1 MYKGF
6 FKTLCIVLLGG
17 SALSTSSNV
26 QAQRSVQYYQD
37 QSITVPDSPE
47 RVATSW
53 NAQNAILAM
62 LGAGDKIVSTTD
74 LVKTI
79 PFFTEIVPA
88 IKMASISSKGNND
101 TLNIETLIMSQPQIF
116 FATGKLSD
124 AQMTTLENAGIS
136 VALLK
141 SGSMDALLERTL
153 ITGEILGSSS
163 HQLAKDYLAYFQRN
177 IALVKSVISEIS
189 IKEPIKVYHAFGSP
203 LRTSGAPSLNHDW
216 ITLAGGVN
224 IAEHWFDNVPSRA
237 GEVSLEQVIHA
248 NPDVIVTMYARDT
261 EIIKNS
267 PEWQSITAVR
277 EGRVYT
283 NPKGLF
289 WWCRETTEEALQFL
303 WLATILYPEQTQHI
317 DIIKETK
324 QFYQTFFNI
333 SLSDQQLEY
342 ILTPPLKD

>member
-1 MYKGF
+1 MYQGF
-6 FKTLCIVLLGG
+6 FKTLCITLLGAL
-17 SALSTSSNV
+17 ALSISFNA
-26 QAQRSVQYYQD
+26 QAQRVVQYYQN

-88 IKMASISSKGNND
+88 IKTASISSKGNND
-101 TLNIETLIMSQPQIF
+101 TLNIETLIVSQPQIF

-124 AQMTTLENAGIS
+124 AQMSALKNAGIS

-163 HQLAKDYLAYFQRN
+163 HQLAKDYLVYFQRN
-177 IALVKSVISEIS
+177 KALVKNAVGEVSAN
-189 IKEPIKVYHAFGSP
+189 KPMKVYHAFGSP

-216 ITLAGGVN
+216 IALAGGVN
-224 IAEHWFDNVPSRA
+224 VAEHWFDNVPSRA
-237 GEVSLEQVIHA
+237 GDVSLEQVIHA

-261 EIIKNS
+261 EIIKNA

-303 WLATILYPEQTQHI
+303 WLATVLYPEQTAHI
-317 DIIKETK
+317 DIRKETQ
-324 QFYQTFFNI
+324 QFYKTFFNI
-333 SLSDQQLEY
+333 ALTDQQLEY
-342 ILTPPLKD
+342 ILKPLKD

>member
-1 MYKGF
+1 MYQGF
-6 FKTLCIVLLGG
+6 FKTLCITLLGAL
-17 SALSTSSNV
+17 ALSISFNV
-26 QAQRSVQYYQD
+26 QAQRVVQYYQN

-88 IKMASISSKGNND
+88 IKTASISSKGNND
-101 TLNIETLIMSQPQIF
+101 TLNIETLIVSQPQIF

-124 AQMTTLENAGIS
+124 AQMSALKNAGIS

-163 HQLAKDYLAYFQRN
+163 HQLAKDYLVYFQRN
-177 IALVKSVISEIS
+177 KALVKNAVGEVSAN
-189 IKEPIKVYHAFGSP
+189 KPMKVYHAFGSP
-203 LRTSGAPSLNHDW
+203 LRTSGAPSLNNDW
-216 ITLAGGVN
+216 IALAGGVN
-224 IAEHWFDNVPSRA
+224 VAEHWFDNVPSRA
-237 GEVSLEQVIHA
+237 GDVSLEQVIHA

-261 EIIKNS
+261 EIIKNA

-303 WLATILYPEQTQHI
+303 WLATVLYPEQTAHI
-317 DIIKETK
+317 DIRKETQ
-324 QFYQTFFNI
+324 QFYKTFFNI
-333 SLSDQQLEY
+333 ALTDQQLEY
-342 ILTPPLKD
+342 ILKPLKD

>member
-1 MYKGF
+1 MYQGF
-6 FKTLCIVLLGG
+6 FKTLRITLLGAL
-17 SALSTSSNV
+17 ALSISFNA
-26 QAQRSVQYYQD
+26 QAQRVVQYYQN

-88 IKMASISSKGNND
+88 IKTASISSKGNND
-101 TLNIETLIMSQPQIF
+101 TLNIETLIVSQPQIF

-124 AQMTTLENAGIS
+124 AQMSALKNAGIS

-163 HQLAKDYLAYFQRN
+163 HQLAKDYLVYFQRN
-177 IALVKSVISEIS
+177 KALVKNAVSEVS
-189 IKEPIKVYHAFGSP
+189 ANKPIKVYHAFGSP

-216 ITLAGGVN
+216 IALAGGVN
-224 IAEHWFDNVPSRA
+224 VAEHWFDNVPSRA
-237 GEVSLEQVIHA
+237 GDVSLEQVIHA

-261 EIIKNS
+261 EIIKNA

-289 WWCRETTEEALQFL
+289 WWCSETTEEALQFL
-303 WLATILYPEQTQHI
+303 WLATVLYPEQTAHI
-317 DIIKETK
+317 DIRKETQ
-324 QFYQTFFNI
+324 QFYKTFFNI
-333 SLSDQQLEY
+333 ALTDQQLEL
-342 ILTPPLKD
+342 ILKPLKD

>member
-1 MYKGF
+1 MYKVF
-6 FKTLCIVLLGG
+6 FKILCIALLGA
-17 SALSTSSNV
+17 SALSISFNV
-26 QAQRSVQYYQD
+26 QAQRVVQYYQN
-37 QSITVPDSPE
+37 QTITIPDSPE

-88 IKMASISSKGNND
+88 IKTASISSKGNND
-101 TLNIETLIMSQPQIF
+101 TLNIETLIVSQPQIF

-124 AQMTTLENAGIS
+124 AKMTALKNAGIS

-163 HQLAKDYLAYFQRN
+163 HQLANDYLAYFQRN
-177 IALVKSVISEIS
+177 EALVKSAVSEIS
-189 IKEPIKVYHAFGSP
+189 TNKPMKVYHAFGSP

-216 ITLAGGVN
+216 ITLAGGINV
-224 IAEHWFDNVPSRA
+224 AEHWFDNVPSRA
-237 GEVSLEQVIHA
+237 GDVSLEQVIHA

-261 EIIKNS
+261 EIIKNA
-267 PEWQSITAVR
+267 PEWQSISAVR

-303 WLATILYPEQTQHI
+303 WLATVLYPEQTKHI
-317 DIIKETK
+317 NISKETQ
-324 QFYQTFFNI
+324 QFYKTFFNI
-333 SLSDQQLEY
+333 TLTDQQLKH
-342 ILTPPLKD
+342 ILKPLKD

>member
-1 MYKGF
+1 MYKVF
-6 FKTLCIVLLGG
+6 FKILCIALLGA
-17 SALSTSSNV
+17 SALSISFNV
-26 QAQRSVQYYQD
+26 QAQRVVQYYQN
-37 QSITVPDSPE
+37 QTITIPNSPE

-88 IKMASISSKGNND
+88 IKTASISSKGNND
-101 TLNIETLIMSQPQIF
+101 TLNIETLIVSQPQIF

-124 AQMTTLENAGIS
+124 AQMTALKNAGIS

-163 HQLAKDYLAYFQRN
+163 HQLANDYLAYFQRN
-177 IALVKSVISEIS
+177 EALVKSAVSEIS
-189 IKEPIKVYHAFGSP
+189 TNKPMKVYHAFGSP

-216 ITLAGGVN
+216 ITLAGGINV
-224 IAEHWFDNVPSRA
+224 AEHWFDNVPSRA
-237 GEVSLEQVIHA
+237 GDVSLEQVIHA

-261 EIIKNS
+261 EIIKNA
-267 PEWQSITAVR
+267 PEWQSISAVR

-303 WLATILYPEQTQHI
+303 WLATVLYPEQTKHI
-317 DIIKETK
+317 NISKETQ
-324 QFYQTFFNI
+324 QFYKTFFNI
-333 SLSDQQLEY
+333 TLTDQQLKH
-342 ILTPPLKD
+342 ILKPLKD

>member
-1 MYKGF
+1 MYKVF
-6 FKTLCIVLLGG
+6 FKILCIALLGA
-17 SALSTSSNV
+17 SALSISFNV
-26 QAQRSVQYYQD
+26 QAQRVVQYYQN
-37 QSITVPDSPE
+37 QTITIPDSPE

-88 IKMASISSKGNND
+88 IKTASISSKGNND
-101 TLNIETLIMSQPQIF
+101 TLNIETLIVSQPQIF

-124 AQMTTLENAGIS
+124 AQMTALKNAGIS

-163 HQLAKDYLAYFQRN
+163 HQLANDYLAYFQRN
-177 IALVKSVISEIS
+177 EALVKSAVSEIS
-189 IKEPIKVYHAFGSP
+189 TNKPMKVYHAFGSP

-216 ITLAGGVN
+216 ITLAGGINV
-224 IAEHWFDNVPSRA
+224 AEHWFDNVPSRA
-237 GEVSLEQVIHA
+237 GDVSLEQVIHA

-261 EIIKNS
+261 EIIKNA
-267 PEWQSITAVR
+267 PEWQSISAVR

-303 WLATILYPEQTQHI
+303 WLATVLYPEQTKHI
-317 DIIKETK
+317 NISKETR
-324 QFYQTFFNI
+324 QFYKTFFNI
-333 SLSDQQLEY
+333 TLTDQQLKH
-342 ILTPPLKD
+342 ILKPLKD

>member
-101 TLNIETLIMSQPQIF
+101 TLNIETLIISQPQIF

-124 AQMTTLENAGIS
+124 AQMTMLENAGIS

-177 IALVKSVISEIS
+177 TALVESIVSEIS

-224 IAEHWFDNVPSRA
+224 IAEHWFDNVPTRA

>member
-1 MYKGF
+1 MYQGF
-6 FKTLCIVLLGG
+6 FKTLRITLLGAL
-17 SALSTSSNV
+17 ALSISFNA
-26 QAQRSVQYYQD
+26 QAQRVVQYYQN

-88 IKMASISSKGNND
+88 IKTASISSKGNND
-101 TLNIETLIMSQPQIF
+101 TLNIETLIVSQPQIF

-124 AQMTTLENAGIS
+124 AQMSALKNAGIS

-163 HQLAKDYLAYFQRN
+163 HQLAKDYLVYFQRN
-177 IALVKSVISEIS
+177 KALVKNAVSEVS
-189 IKEPIKVYHAFGSP
+189 ANKPIKVYHAFGSP

-216 ITLAGGVN
+216 IALAGGVN
-224 IAEHWFDNVPSRA
+224 VAEHWFDNVPSRA
-237 GEVSLEQVIHA
+237 GDVSLEQVIHA

-261 EIIKNS
+261 EIIKNA

-303 WLATILYPEQTQHI
+303 WLATVLYPEQTAHI
-317 DIIKETK
+317 DIRKETQ
-324 QFYQTFFNI
+324 QFYKTFFNI
-333 SLSDQQLEY
+333 ALTDQQLEH
-342 ILTPPLKD
+342 ILKPLKD

>member
-101 TLNIETLIMSQPQIF
+101 TLNIETLIISQPQIF

-153 ITGEILGSSS
+153 ITGDILGSSS

-177 IALVKSVISEIS
+177 TALVKSVISEIS

>member
-1 MYKGF
+1 MYQGF
-6 FKTLCIVLLGG
+6 FKTLRITLLGAL
-17 SALSTSSNV
+17 ALSISFNA
-26 QAQRSVQYYQD
+26 QAQRVVQYYQN

-88 IKMASISSKGNND
+88 IKTASISSKGNND
-101 TLNIETLIMSQPQIF
+101 TLNIETLIVSQPQIF

-124 AQMTTLENAGIS
+124 AQMSALKNAGIS

-163 HQLAKDYLAYFQRN
+163 HQLAKDYLVYFQRN
-177 IALVKSVISEIS
+177 KALVKNAVSEVS
-189 IKEPIKVYHAFGSP
+189 ANKPIKVYHAFGSP

-216 ITLAGGVN
+216 IALAGGVN
-224 IAEHWFDNVPSRA
+224 VAEHWFDNVPSRA
-237 GEVSLEQVIHA
+237 GDVSLEQVIHA

-261 EIIKNS
+261 EIIKNA

-303 WLATILYPEQTQHI
+303 WLATVLYPEQTAHI
-317 DIIKETK
+317 DIRKETQ
-324 QFYQTFFNI
+324 QFYKTFFNI
-333 SLSDQQLEY
+333 ALTDQQLEL
-342 ILTPPLKD
+342 ILKPLKD

>member
-1 MYKGF
+1 MYKVF
-6 FKTLCIVLLGG
+6 FKILCIALLGA
-17 SALSTSSNV
+17 SALSISFNV
-26 QAQRSVQYYQD
+26 QAQRVVQYYQN
-37 QSITVPDSPE
+37 QTITIPDSPE

-88 IKMASISSKGNND
+88 IKTASISSKGNND
-101 TLNIETLIMSQPQIF
+101 TLNIETLIVSQPQIF

-124 AQMTTLENAGIS
+124 AQMTALKNAGIS

-163 HQLAKDYLAYFQRN
+163 HQLANDYLAYFQRN
-177 IALVKSVISEIS
+177 EALVKSAVSEIS
-189 IKEPIKVYHAFGSP
+189 TNKPMKVYHAFGSP

-216 ITLAGGVN
+216 ITLAGGINV
-224 IAEHWFDNVPSRA
+224 AEHWFDNVSSRA
-237 GEVSLEQVIHA
+237 GDVSLEQVIHV

-261 EIIKNS
+261 EIIKNA
-267 PEWQSITAVR
+267 PEWQSISAVR

-303 WLATILYPEQTQHI
+303 WLATVLYPEQTKHI
-317 DIIKETK
+317 NISKETQ
-324 QFYQTFFNI
+324 QFYKTFFNI
-333 SLSDQQLEY
+333 TLTDQQLKH
-342 ILTPPLKD
+342 ILKPLKG

>member
-101 TLNIETLIMSQPQIF
+101 TLNIETLIISQPQIF

-124 AQMTTLENAGIS
+124 AQMTMLENAGIS

-177 IALVKSVISEIS
+177 TALVKSVISEIS

>member
-177 IALVKSVISEIS
+177 TALVKSVISEIS

>member
-17 SALSTSSNV
+17 SALSSSSNV

-101 TLNIETLIMSQPQIF
+101 TLNIETLIISQPQIF

-177 IALVKSVISEIS
+177 TALVKSVISEIS

>member
-6 FKTLCIVLLGG
+6 FKTLCIALLGA
-17 SALSTSSNV
+17 SALSISFNV
-26 QAQRSVQYYQD
+26 QAQRVVQYYQN

-88 IKMASISSKGNND
+88 IKTASISSKGNND
-101 TLNIETLIMSQPQIF
+101 TLNIETLIVSQPQIF

-124 AQMTTLENAGIS
+124 AQMTALKNSGIS

-153 ITGEILGSSS
+153 ITGEILGSNS

-177 IALVKSVISEIS
+177 KALVKSAVNEIS
-189 IKEPIKVYHAFGSP
+189 TNKPMKVYHAFGSP

-216 ITLAGGVN
+216 IALAGGVN
-224 IAEHWFDNVPSRA
+224 VAEHWFDNVPSRA
-237 GEVSLEQVIHA
+237 GDVSLEQVIYA

-261 EIIKNS
+261 EIIKNA

-303 WLATILYPEQTQHI
+303 WLATVLYPEQTAHI
-317 DIIKETK
+317 DIPNETR
-324 QFYQTFFNI
+324 QFYKTFFNI
-333 SLSDQQLEY
+333 TLTDQQLKH
-342 ILTPPLKD
+342 ILKPLKD

>member
-1 MYKGF
+1 MYKVF
-6 FKTLCIVLLGG
+6 FKILCIALLGA
-17 SALSTSSNV
+17 SALSISFNV
-26 QAQRSVQYYQD
+26 QAQRVVQYYQN
-37 QSITVPDSPE
+37 QTITIPDSPE

-88 IKMASISSKGNND
+88 IKTASISSKGNNN
-101 TLNIETLIMSQPQIF
+101 TLNIETLIVSQPQIF

-124 AQMTTLENAGIS
+124 AQMTALKNAGIS

-163 HQLAKDYLAYFQRN
+163 HQLANDYLAYFQRN
-177 IALVKSVISEIS
+177 EALVKSAVSEIS
-189 IKEPIKVYHAFGSP
+189 TNKPMKVYHAFGSP

-216 ITLAGGVN
+216 ITLAGGINV
-224 IAEHWFDNVPSRA
+224 AEHWFDNVPSRA
-237 GEVSLEQVIHA
+237 GDVSLEQVIHA

-261 EIIKNS
+261 EIIKNA
-267 PEWQSITAVR
+267 PEWQSISAVR

-303 WLATILYPEQTQHI
+303 WLATVLYPEQTKHI
-317 DIIKETK
+317 NISKETQ
-324 QFYQTFFNI
+324 QFYKTFFNI
-333 SLSDQQLEY
+333 TLTDQQLKH
-342 ILTPPLKD
+342 ILKPLKG

>member
-17 SALSTSSNV
+17 SSLSTSSNV

-101 TLNIETLIMSQPQIF
+101 TLNIETLIISQPQIF

-177 IALVKSVISEIS
+177 TALVKSVISEIS

>member
-1 MYKGF
+1 MYQGF
-6 FKTLCIVLLGG
+6 FKTLCITLLGAL
-17 SALSTSSNV
+17 ALSISFNV
-26 QAQRSVQYYQD
+26 QAQRVVQYYQN

-88 IKMASISSKGNND
+88 IKTASISSKGNND
-101 TLNIETLIMSQPQIF
+101 TLNIETLIISQPQIF

-124 AQMTTLENAGIS
+124 AQMTALKNAGIS

-177 IALVKSVISEIS
+177 KSLVKSAVSEIS
-189 IKEPIKVYHAFGSP
+189 ANKPMKVYHAFGSP
-203 LRTSGAPSLNHDW
+203 LRTSGSPSLNHDW
-216 ITLAGGVN
+216 IALAGGVN
-224 IAEHWFDNVPSRA
+224 VAEHWFDNVPSRA
-237 GEVSLEQVIHA
+237 GDVSLEQVIHA
-248 NPDVIVTMYARDT
+248 NPDVIITMYARDT
-261 EIIKNS
+261 EIIKNA
-267 PEWQSITAVR
+267 PEWQAITAVR

-303 WLATILYPEQTQHI
+303 WLATVLYPEQTAHI
-317 DIIKETK
+317 DISKETQ
-324 QFYQTFFNI
+324 QFYKTFFNI
-333 SLSDQQLEY
+333 TLTDQQLEL
-342 ILTPPLKD
+342 ILKPLKD

>member
-101 TLNIETLIMSQPQIF
+101 TLNIETLIISQPQIF

-124 AQMTTLENAGIS
+124 AQMTMLENAGIS

-177 IALVKSVISEIS
+177 TALVKSVISEIS

-224 IAEHWFDNVPSRA
+224 IAEHWFDNVPTRA

>member
-1 MYKGF
+1 MYKGCL
-6 FKTLCIVLLGG
+6 KTLCIALLGA
-17 SALSTSSNV
+17 SALSISFNV
-26 QAQRSVQYYQD
+26 QAERVIQYYQN

-88 IKMASISSKGNND
+88 IKTASISSKGNND
-101 TLNIETLIMSQPQIF
+101 TLNIETLIVSQPQLF

-124 AQMTTLENAGIS
+124 SQEAALKNAGIR

-141 SGSMDALLERTL
+141 SGSIDALLERTL
-153 ITGEILGSSS
+153 ITGEILGSQSY
-163 HQLAKDYLAYFQRN
+163 QLANDYVIYFQRN
-177 IALVKSVISEIS
+177 KALVNNAVHEIRQQS
-189 IKEPIKVYHAFGSP
+189 PVKVYHAFGSP

-216 ITLAGGVN
+216 ITLAGGINV
-224 IAEHWFDNVPSRA
+224 AEHWFDNVPSRA
-237 GEVSLEQVIHA
+237 GDISLEQVIHA
-248 NPDVIVTMYARDT
+248 DPDVIVTMYARDT
-261 EIIKNS
+261 EIIKNA

-303 WLATILYPEQTQHI
+303 WLATLLYPEQTQHI
-317 DIIKETK
+317 DIAKET
-324 QFYQTFFNI
+324 QRFYQIFFNI
-333 SLSDQQLEY
+333 TLTTQQLEE
-342 ILTPPLKD
+342 ILTPYQD

>member
-6 FKTLCIVLLGG
+6 FKTLCMTLLGG
-17 SALSTSSNV
+17 VTLSMAFNA
-26 QAQRSVQYYQD
+26 QAERTVHYYQEK
-37 QSITVPDSPE
+37 IVTVPDKPE
-47 RVATSW
+47 RIATSW
-53 NAQNAILAM
+53 NAHNAIIAM
-62 LGAGDKIVSTTD
+62 LGAGNNIVSTTD

-88 IKMASISSKGNND
+88 IKTASISSKGNND
-101 TLNIETLIMSQPQIF
+101 TLNIETLIVSQPQIF

-124 AQMTTLENAGIS
+124 SQSIALNNAGIS
-136 VALLK
+136 VVLLK

-153 ITGEILGSSS
+153 ITGDILGEQSYQ
-163 HQLAKDYLAYFQRN
+163 HAQRYLDYFQRN
-177 IALVKSVISEIS
+177 KTLISDSVSDIAKQA
-189 IKEPIKVYHAFGSP
+189 PIKVYHAFGAP

-216 ITLAGGVN
+216 IALAGGVN
-224 IAEHWFDNVPSRA
+224 VAEHWFDNIPSRA

-248 NPDVIVTMYARDT
+248 DPDVIVTMYAKDA
-261 EIIKNS
+261 EIIKSS

-303 WLATILYPEQTQHI
+303 WLATVLYPEQTQHI
-317 DIIKETK
+317 DIHKETRE
-324 QFYQTFFNI
+324 FYQTFFNI
-333 SLSDQQLEY
+333 TLNDKQLEM
-342 ILTPPLKD
+342 ILTPTND

>member
-6 FKTLCIVLLGG
+6 FKTLCIALLGA
-17 SALSTSSNV
+17 SALSISFNA
-26 QAQRSVQYYQD
+26 QAQRVVQYYQN

-47 RVATSW
+47 RIATSW

-88 IKMASISSKGNND
+88 IKTASISSKGNND
-101 TLNIETLIMSQPQIF
+101 TLNIETLIVSQPQIF

-124 AQMTTLENAGIS
+124 AQMTALENAGIS

-177 IALVKSVISEIS
+177 KALVKNAVSEIS
-189 IKEPIKVYHAFGSP
+189 ANKPMKVYHAFGSP

-216 ITLAGGVN
+216 IALAGGVN
-224 IAEHWFDNVPSRA
+224 VAEHWFDNVPSRA
-237 GEVSLEQVIHA
+237 GDVSLEQVIHA
-248 NPDVIVTMYARDT
+248 NPDVIITMYARDT
-261 EIIKNS
+261 EIIKNA

-303 WLATILYPEQTQHI
+303 WLATVLYPEQTKHI
-317 DIIKETK
+317 DISKETQ
-324 QFYQTFFNI
+324 QFYKTFFNI
-333 SLSDQQLEY
+333 TLTEQQLKH
-342 ILTPPLKD
+342 ILKPLKD

>member
-1 MYKGF
+1 MYKVF
-6 FKTLCIVLLGG
+6 FKILCIALLGA
-17 SALSTSSNV
+17 SALSISFNV
-26 QAQRSVQYYQD
+26 QAQRVVQYYQN
-37 QSITVPDSPE
+37 QTITIPDSPE

-88 IKMASISSKGNND
+88 IKTASISSKGNND
-101 TLNIETLIMSQPQIF
+101 TLNIETLIVSQPQIF

-124 AQMTTLENAGIS
+124 AQMTALKNAGIS

-163 HQLAKDYLAYFQRN
+163 HQLANDYLAYFQRN
-177 IALVKSVISEIS
+177 EALVKSAVSEIS
-189 IKEPIKVYHAFGSP
+189 TNKPMKVYHAFGSP

-216 ITLAGGVN
+216 ITLAGGINV
-224 IAEHWFDNVPSRA
+224 AEHWFDNVPSRA
-237 GEVSLEQVIHA
+237 GDVSLEQVIHA

-261 EIIKNS
+261 EIIKNA
-267 PEWQSITAVR
+267 PEWQSISAVR

-303 WLATILYPEQTQHI
+303 WLATVLYPEQTKHI
-317 DIIKETK
+317 NISKETQ
-324 QFYQTFFNI
+324 QFYKTFFNI
-333 SLSDQQLEY
+333 TLTDQQLKH
-342 ILTPPLKD
+342 ILKPLKG

>member
-1 MYKGF
+1 MYQGF
-6 FKTLCIVLLGG
+6 FKTLCITLLGAL
-17 SALSTSSNV
+17 ALSISFNA
-26 QAQRSVQYYQD
+26 QAQRVVQYYQN
-37 QSITVPDSPE
+37 QSITIPDSPE

-88 IKMASISSKGNND
+88 IKTASISSKGNND
-101 TLNIETLIMSQPQIF
+101 TLNIETLIVSQPQIF

-124 AQMTTLENAGIS
+124 AQMSALKNAGIS

-177 IALVKSVISEIS
+177 KALVKNAVSEVS
-189 IKEPIKVYHAFGSP
+189 ANKPMKVYHAFGSP
-203 LRTSGAPSLNHDW
+203 LRTSGSPSLNHDW
-216 ITLAGGVN
+216 IALAGGVN
-224 IAEHWFDNVPSRA
+224 VAEHWFDNVPSRA
-237 GEVSLEQVIHA
+237 GDVSLEQVIHA

-261 EIIKNS
+261 EIIKNA

-303 WLATILYPEQTQHI
+303 WLAAVLYPEQTAHI
-317 DIIKETK
+317 DIRKETQ
-324 QFYQTFFNI
+324 QFYKTFFNI
-333 SLSDQQLEY
+333 ALTDQQLEY
-342 ILTPPLKD
+342 ILKPLKD

>member
-1 MYKGF
+1 M
-6 FKTLCIVLLGG
+6 T
-17 SALSTSSNV
+17 ALK
-26 QAQRSVQYYQD
+26 
-37 QSITVPDSPE
+37 
-47 RVATSW
+47 
-53 NAQNAILAM
+53 NAR
-62 LGAGDKIVSTTD
+62 
-74 LVKTI
+74 
-79 PFFTEIVPA
+79 
-88 IKMASISSKGNND
+88 
-101 TLNIETLIMSQPQIF
+101 
-116 FATGKLSD
+116 
-124 AQMTTLENAGIS
+124 IS

-177 IALVKSVISEIS
+177 KKLVKNAVNEIS
-189 IKEPIKVYHAFGSP
+189 TYKPMKVYHAFGSP

-224 IAEHWFDNVPSRA
+224 VAEHWFDNVPSRA
-237 GEVSLEQVIHA
+237 GDVSLEQVIHA

-261 EIIKNS
+261 EIIKNT

-303 WLATILYPEQTQHI
+303 WLATVLYPEQTKHI
-317 DIIKETK
+317 DISKETQ
-324 QFYQTFFNI
+324 QFYKTFFNI
-333 SLSDQQLEY
+333 TLTDQQLKH
-342 ILTPPLKD
+342 ILKPLKD

>member
-1 MYKGF
+1 MYKVF
-6 FKTLCIVLLGG
+6 FKILCIALLGA
-17 SALSTSSNV
+17 SALSISFNV
-26 QAQRSVQYYQD
+26 QAQRVVQYYQN
-37 QSITVPDSPE
+37 QTITIPDSPE

-88 IKMASISSKGNND
+88 IKTASISSKGNND
-101 TLNIETLIMSQPQIF
+101 TLNIETLIVSQPQIF

-124 AQMTTLENAGIS
+124 AQMTALKNAGIS

-141 SGSMDALLERTL
+141 SDSMDALLERTL

-163 HQLAKDYLAYFQRN
+163 HQLANDYLAYFQRN
-177 IALVKSVISEIS
+177 EALVKSAVSEIS
-189 IKEPIKVYHAFGSP
+189 TNKPMKVYHAFGSP

-216 ITLAGGVN
+216 ITLAGGINV
-224 IAEHWFDNVPSRA
+224 AEHWFDNVPSRA
-237 GEVSLEQVIHA
+237 GDVSLEQVIHA

-261 EIIKNS
+261 EIIKNA
-267 PEWQSITAVR
+267 PEWQSISAVR

-303 WLATILYPEQTQHI
+303 WLATVLYPEQTKHI
-317 DIIKETK
+317 DISKETQ
-324 QFYQTFFNI
+324 QFYKTFFNI
-333 SLSDQQLEY
+333 TLTDQQLKH
-342 ILTPPLKD
+342 ILKPLKD

>member
-177 IALVKSVISEIS
+177 TALVKSVISEIS

-342 ILTPPLKD
+342 IFTPPLKD

>member
-1 MYKGF
+1 MYQGF
-6 FKTLCIVLLGG
+6 FKTLCITLLGAL
-17 SALSTSSNV
+17 ALSISFNV
-26 QAQRSVQYYQD
+26 QAQRVVQYYQN

-88 IKMASISSKGNND
+88 IKTASISSKGNND
-101 TLNIETLIMSQPQIF
+101 TLNIETLIVSQPQIF

-124 AQMTTLENAGIS
+124 AQMSALKNAGIS

-163 HQLAKDYLAYFQRN
+163 HQLAKDYLVYFQRN
-177 IALVKSVISEIS
+177 KALVKNAVGEVSAN
-189 IKEPIKVYHAFGSP
+189 KPMKVYHAFGSP

-216 ITLAGGVN
+216 IALAGGVN
-224 IAEHWFDNVPSRA
+224 VAEHWFDNVPSRA
-237 GEVSLEQVIHA
+237 GDVSLEQVIHA

-261 EIIKNS
+261 EIIKNA

-303 WLATILYPEQTQHI
+303 WLATVLYPEQTAHI
-317 DIIKETK
+317 DIRKETQ
-324 QFYQTFFNI
+324 QFYKTFFNI
-333 SLSDQQLEY
+333 ALTEQQLEY
-342 ILTPPLKD
+342 ILKPLKD

>member
-1 MYKGF
+1 MYKVF
-6 FKTLCIVLLGG
+6 FKILCIALLGA
-17 SALSTSSNV
+17 SALSISFNV
-26 QAQRSVQYYQD
+26 QAQRVVQYYQN
-37 QSITVPDSPE
+37 QTITIPDSPE

-88 IKMASISSKGNND
+88 IKTASISSKGNND
-101 TLNIETLIMSQPQIF
+101 TLNIETLIVSQPQIF

-124 AQMTTLENAGIS
+124 AQMTALKNAGIS

-163 HQLAKDYLAYFQRN
+163 HQLANDYLAYFQRN
-177 IALVKSVISEIS
+177 EALVKSAVSEIS
-189 IKEPIKVYHAFGSP
+189 TNKPMKVYHAFGSP

-216 ITLAGGVN
+216 ITLAGGINV
-224 IAEHWFDNVPSRA
+224 AEHWFDNVPSRA
-237 GEVSLEQVIHA
+237 GDVSLEQVIHA

-261 EIIKNS
+261 EIIKNA
-267 PEWQSITAVR
+267 PEWQSISAVR

-303 WLATILYPEQTQHI
+303 WLATVLYPEQTKHI
-317 DIIKETK
+317 NISKET
-324 QFYQTFFNI
+324 QLFYKTFFNI
-333 SLSDQQLEY
+333 TLTDQQLKH
-342 ILTPPLKD
+342 ILKPLKG

>member
-1 MYKGF
+1 MYQGF
-6 FKTLCIVLLGG
+6 FKTLCITLLGAL
-17 SALSTSSNV
+17 ALSISCNV
-26 QAQRSVQYYQD
+26 QAQRVVQYYQD

-47 RVATSW
+47 RIATSW
-53 NAQNAILAM
+53 NAQNTILAM

-88 IKMASISSKGNND
+88 IKTASISSKGNND
-101 TLNIETLIMSQPQIF
+101 TLNIETLIVSQPQIF

-124 AQMTTLENAGIS
+124 AQMAALKNAGIS

-141 SGSMDALLERTL
+141 SGSMDALLERTS

-163 HQLAKDYLAYFQRN
+163 QQLAKDYLAYFQRN
-177 IALVKSVISEIS
+177 KSLVKSAISEIS
-189 IKEPIKVYHAFGSP
+189 INKPMKVYHAFGSP

-216 ITLAGGVN
+216 IALAGGVN
-224 IAEHWFDNVPSRA
+224 VAEHWFDNVPSRT
-237 GEVSLEQVIHA
+237 GDVSLEQVIHA
-248 NPDVIVTMYARDT
+248 NPDVIITMYARDT
-261 EIIKNS
+261 EFIKNA
-267 PEWQSITAVR
+267 PEWQSIAAVR

-303 WLATILYPEQTQHI
+303 WLATVLYPEQTAHI
-317 DIIKETK
+317 DLSKETQ
-324 QFYQTFFNI
+324 QFYKMFFNI
-333 SLSDQQLEY
+333 ALTDQQLEL
-342 ILTPPLKD
+342 ILKPLKD

>member
-1 MYKGF
+1 MYQGF
-6 FKTLCIVLLGG
+6 FKTLCITLLGAL
-17 SALSTSSNV
+17 ALSISFNV
-26 QAQRSVQYYQD
+26 QAQRVVQYYQN

-88 IKMASISSKGNND
+88 IKTASISSKGNND
-101 TLNIETLIMSQPQIF
+101 TLNIETLIVSQPQIF

-124 AQMTTLENAGIS
+124 AQMSALKNAGIS

-163 HQLAKDYLAYFQRN
+163 HQLAKDYLVYFQRN
-177 IALVKSVISEIS
+177 KALVKNAVGEVSTN
-189 IKEPIKVYHAFGSP
+189 KPMKVYHAFGSP
-203 LRTSGAPSLNHDW
+203 LRTSGAPSLNNDW
-216 ITLAGGVN
+216 IALAGGVN
-224 IAEHWFDNVPSRA
+224 VAEHWFDNVPSRA
-237 GEVSLEQVIHA
+237 GDVSLEQVIHA

-261 EIIKNS
+261 EIIKNA

-303 WLATILYPEQTQHI
+303 WLATVLYPEQTAHI
-317 DIIKETK
+317 DIRKETQ
-324 QFYQTFFNI
+324 QFYKTFFNI
-333 SLSDQQLEY
+333 ALTDQQLEY
-342 ILTPPLKD
+342 ILKPLKD